1 MSDRVVIKP
10 LEGTPGVV
18 HVELARPDKINA
30 LDAPMFE
37 AIAAAGD
44 RLAAEPSLRCVVLSG
59 QGRGFSAGLDF
70 GSFMAMAG
78 QGDVVERFF
87 APHPNSPAN
96 LAQQVAHTWRSLP
109 VPVVAA
115 VHGACFGGG
124 LQIALGADIR
134 IVAADAKLSVMEIK
148 WGLIPDM
155 TGSQTLRDLV
165 RLDVA
170 KELTFTG
177 RIVSGTEAVAL
188 GLATRVA
195 DSPLEAAFDLAREI
209 AGRSPHAVRA
219 AKRLLDETRRLGLE
233 EGLALEARLQRD
245 LLGSPN
251 QLEAVMANLEKRTP
265 RFSDP

>member
-1 MSDRVVIKP
+1 MSDRVVQKP

-30 LDAPMFE
+30 LDAPMFD
-37 AIAAAGD
+37 AIAEAGD
-44 RLAAEPSLRCVVLSG
+44 RLAAEKALRCVVLSG

-78 QGDVVERFF
+78 AGNVVERFF
-87 APHPNSPAN
+87 ESHPDSPAN
-96 LAQQVAHTWRSLP
+96 RAQQVAHCWRSLE
-109 VPVVAA
+109 VPVIAA

-124 LQIALGADIR
+124 LQIALGADLR
-134 IVAADAKLSVMEIK
+134 IVAPDAKLSVMEIK

-177 RIVSGTEAVAL
+177 RVISGTEAVAL

-195 DSPLEAAFDLAREI
+195 ETPLEAAFALARDI
-209 AGRSPHAVRA
+209 AARSPHAIRA
-219 AKRLLDETRRLGLE
+219 AKKLLDQTRRLDLE
-233 EGLALEARLQRD
+233 EGLALEAQLQRE

-251 QLEAVMANLEKRTP
+251 QLEAVMANLEKRPP